1 MSFGE
6 VMDADPKGP
15 RRTQGPH
22 RSEEP
27 GRRGSV
33 IAAAWVITAIMAA
46 SVCVSVFRIPL
57 QVTDT
62 LVPLLE
68 AQRIPSVIAAFESG
82 ATNAG
87 YFRPFRAAQIQALF
101 NAANGHYH
109 VAFKAFQTA
118 FVVVVFV
125 LFLLAL
131 HVDSMP
137 RLAALLFALTVLMG
151 MHTFRG
157 TVWEAYPVNHSLEVV
172 AFCLLAL
179 VLSQSN
185 GGWWAD
191 AAAALTLVAAVLTV
205 ESGLLVWVVV
215 AAAWLT
221 GARGISTRGVVVLT
235 VLVAAYFA
243 LRFGYLGTG
252 VPALSERSSGFG
264 LRQLGP
270 GELQQ
275 RFGEWPYGF
284 YAYNVMS
291 SVLTVLFSEP
301 RAGIWTVPAEL
312 ARGRVAAGS
321 LINIVSSAVTTT
333 IVVWAAVRALRVGY
347 RGNSPQFGR
356 DIQLM
361 AVSLA
366 VIGANAVISYGYTKD
381 EIMGPAGVF
390 YAIAAFVAAVMLLS
404 TIATAGA
411 RIPQSAIAFSML
423 IASAGWVE
431 RTVGLHYHMNLM
443 AFYDRNEWVFVDD
456 WLAKQH
462 AAPATDA
469 GRMLVKQLQNEAIDG
484 KTVNPY
490 LLSPRLDQ
498 WFR

>member
-1 MSFGE
+1 
-6 VMDADPKGP
+6 
-15 RRTQGPH
+15 
-22 RSEEP
+22 
-27 GRRGSV
+27 
-33 IAAAWVITAIMAA
+33 MAA
-46 SVCVSVFRIPL
+46 GVCVSVFRIPL

-68 AQRIPSVIAAFESG
+68 AQQIPSVIAAFESG

-101 NAANGHYH
+101 RAANGHYH

-131 HVDSMP
+131 HVDSRP
-137 RLAALLFALTVLMG
+137 RLAALLFALMVLMG

-215 AAAWLT
+215 AAAWWA

-270 GELQQ
+270 AELQQ
-275 RFGEWPYGF
+275 RFGRWPYGF

-312 ARGRVAAGS
+312 ARGRVAAGT
-321 LINIVSSAVTTT
+321 LINIVSSAVTTAL
-333 IVVWAAVRALRVGY
+333 IMWATVRSLGVRRRDAA
-347 RGNSPQFGR
+347 PPFER

-366 VIGANAVISYGYTKD
+366 VIGANAAISYGYTKD

-390 YAIAAFVAAVMLLS
+390 YAIAAFVASATFLS
-404 TIATAGA
+404 RPSNPES
-411 RIPQSAIAFSML
+411 RIPNPGFQMPHRML
-423 IASAGWVE
+423 TLFLVVASTGWVE

-469 GRMLVKQLQNEAIDG
+469 GRMLVKQLQDEAIDG

-490 LLSPRLDQ
+490 LLSPRLEQ